1 MKNSQY
7 TNQANI
13 NCNELVRI
21 QFNEQTING
30 EVVEIVVLSM
40 MPAAAESLAEA
51 ILKTIQQHKQNVE
64 NQLKTL
70 NTDKEL
76 N

>member
-7 TNQANI
+7 TNQAHI

-40 MPAAAESLAEA
+40 LPAAAESLAEA
-51 ILKTIQQHKQNVE
+51 ILKTIEQHKQNVE
-64 NQLKTL
+64 SQLKSL
-70 NTDKEL
+70 NTDREL